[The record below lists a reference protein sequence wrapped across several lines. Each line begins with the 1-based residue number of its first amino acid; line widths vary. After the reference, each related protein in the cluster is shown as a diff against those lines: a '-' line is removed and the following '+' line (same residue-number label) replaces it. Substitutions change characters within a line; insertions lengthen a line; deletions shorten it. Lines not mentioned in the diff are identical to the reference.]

1 MQQLNEKIDKNVMRD
16 CESRIHLCGALT
28 VRIMGERLENDLP
41 GKQGRL
47 LFAFL
52 VSQQGRSVTRSDMVK
67 LLWNGAPP
75 NDPDTALAA
84 LLAKLRKSLSKD
96 SLSGKQ
102 DVRLI
107 LPPATWVDLDV
118 VWSCLHRAE
127 SAVHQHDWAGAWG
140 PSQSVSHIS
149 ARTFMPGF
157 EGPWVEEIRSKLMD
171 AQLRANECLATSGL
185 HLGGLELQT
194 AERAARRAMAAS
206 PYRESTCALL
216 LQILASRGNRAEAL
230 HLYEA
235 MRTLLREELGVAPS
249 ETLQEVH
256 RRLLQNQTTAG

>member
-1 MQQLNEKIDKNVMRD
+1 MRD

-28 VRIMGERLENDLP
+28 VRIMGERLEHDLP
-41 GKQGRL
+41 GRQGRL

-52 VSQQGRSVTRSDMVK
+52 ASQQGRSVTRSDMVK

-84 LLAKLRKSLSKD
+84 LLAKLRKALSKD
-96 SLSGKQ
+96 YLTGKQ
-102 DVRLI
+102 DVRLM

-127 SAVHQHDWAGAWG
+127 SAVHQQDWAGAWAS
-140 PSQSVSHIS
+140 SQSVAHIS
-149 ARTFMPGF
+149 ARAFMPGF
-157 EGPWVEEIRSKLMD
+157 DGPWVEEVRAKLMD
-171 AQLRANECLATSGL
+171 AQLRANECLAASGL

-206 PYRESTCALL
+206 PYRESSCALL
-216 LQILASRGNRAEAL
+216 LKILASRGNRAEAL

-235 MRTLLREELGVAPS
+235 MRTLLSEELGVAPS
-249 ETLQEVH
+249 EGLQEVH
-256 RRLLQNQTTAG
+256 RRLLHNQAIAG